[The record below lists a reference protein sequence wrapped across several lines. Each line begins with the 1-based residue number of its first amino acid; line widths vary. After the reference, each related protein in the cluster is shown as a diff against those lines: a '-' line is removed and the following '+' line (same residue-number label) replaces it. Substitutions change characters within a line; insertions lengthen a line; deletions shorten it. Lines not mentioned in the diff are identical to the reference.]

1 MEVAI
6 PLFALA
12 SLYFV
17 SNQTKK
23 GENFTSRSQL
33 PNIDV
38 PNRNYPSELP
48 IVSTE
53 TDQTSELSTQ
63 NRYDSG
69 GGVYTDKYFNPQ
81 GSGPNVG
88 QGQGSDAASYYS
100 LTGNKVDST
109 YFQHN
114 NMVPFFGSNL
124 RNQQVGS
131 NATEGLLDSYSGA
144 GSQII
149 TKKEQSPLFSPHN
162 SLQWA
167 NGAPN
172 QTDFIK
178 SRINP
183 SSKMANVKPFAEEMV
198 GPGLGLGY
206 TTGGSDGYNSGMM
219 ARDQWREKTV
229 DELRVGTNP
238 KASGYSLLGHEGP
251 ANSAIKTMAT
261 QDQMGVYEK
270 NRPDQS
276 FALDQRSVDGSTA
289 GYGPGQGGD
298 IGRLFVTGGAQT
310 APTMRA
316 VPVERYVS
324 RPETAVTYAGGAG
337 YQNSAAYVPG
347 EYMPTH
353 NQQFGEVPIGI
364 ANANGRNYASDA
376 DYGIK
381 SKMAYPNNRTVNKQ
395 DSYFGLVSGG
405 LNAAIAPLLDVLRP
419 SRKENTIGSL
429 RPYQNPSTTVKQS
442 YIFNPADRPAATIRE
457 TTETSKNHLNIN
469 ANQRGGA
476 YQVTEQ
482 QPEDTYRSETS
493 DFYYS
498 GNASAGARTRQTTS
512 YEAGYNQR
520 SSDMKSSVLSSYT
533 PAGKIE
539 SLNSNI
545 NMRQSQKDTMLKNA
559 RPLTLDMPGQSP
571 DIANMG
577 RIAGTS
583 NQLYSNIQLDRS
595 NPDIMTQLNKNPYVV
610 NYMQ

>member
-17 SNQTKK
+17 NNQTRRS
-23 GENFTSRSQL
+23 ENFTNQSQL
-33 PNIDV
+33 PNIDI
-38 PNRNYPSELP
+38 PNRNYPSEYP
-48 IVSTE
+48 VVSSE

-63 NRYDSG
+63 NRYDNG
-69 GGVYTDKYFNPQ
+69 GGVYTDKYFNPE
-81 GSGPNVG
+81 G
-88 QGQGSDAASYYS
+88 QGANSNNSSGTYYS
-100 LTGNKVDST
+100 LTGNKVDGS

-124 RNQQVGS
+124 RNQHIDS

-144 GSQII
+144 GSQTII
-149 TKKEQSPLFSPHN
+149 KKEQSPLFAPHTN
-162 SLQWA
+162 LQWA
-167 NGAPN
+167 NGVPN
-172 QTDFIK
+172 QSDFIQ

-183 SSKMANVKPFAEEMV
+183 SSRMANVKPFAEEKV

-206 TTGGSDGYNSGMM
+206 TTEGSGGYNSGMM

-251 ANSAIKTMAT
+251 ADSFIKTMAT

-270 NRPDQS
+270 NRPEQS
-276 FALDQRSVDGSTA
+276 FALDQRS
-289 GYGPGQGGD
+289 GPDD

-324 RPETAVTYAGGAG
+324 RPETAISYAGGAG

-347 EYMPTH
+347 EYMPSH

-364 ANANGRNYASDA
+364 ANANGRNYATDS

-395 DSYFGLVSGG
+395 DGYFGLVSGG

-429 RPYQNPSTTVKQS
+429 RPYQNPTTTVKQS

-457 TTETSKNHLNIN
+457 TTENSKNHLNIN

-482 QPEDTYRSETS
+482 QPESTYRSETS
-493 DFYYS
+493 DFYYA
-498 GNASAGARTRQTTS
+498 GVASAGARTRQTTS
-512 YEAGYNQR
+512 YESGYNQTSR
-520 SSDMKSSVLSSYT
+520 DLKSSVLTSYT
-533 PAGKIE
+533 PSGNMNL
-539 SLNSNI
+539 LNSNV
-545 NMRQSQKDTMLKNA
+545 NMRQAQKDSMLKNNRSLA
-559 RPLTLDMPGQSP
+559 VNMPSQGP

-577 RIAGTS
+577 RLAGSS
-583 NQLYSNIQLDRS
+583 NQLYSNIQMDRT
-595 NPDIMTQLNKNPYVV
+595 NPDIMSQLKGNPYVV
-610 NYMQ
+610 NYKNAL

>member
-17 SNQTKK
+17 NNQTRRS
-23 GENFTSRSQL
+23 ENFTNQSQL
-33 PNIDV
+33 PNIDI
-38 PNRNYPSELP
+38 PNRNYPSEYP
-48 IVSTE
+48 VVSSE

-63 NRYDSG
+63 NRYDNG
-69 GGVYTDKYFNPQ
+69 GGVYTDKYFNPE
-81 GSGPNVG
+81 G
-88 QGQGSDAASYYS
+88 QGANSNNSSGTYYS
-100 LTGNKVDST
+100 LTGNKVDGS

-124 RNQQVGS
+124 RNQHIDS

-144 GSQII
+144 GSQTII
-149 TKKEQSPLFSPHN
+149 KKEQSPLFAPHTN
-162 SLQWA
+162 LQWA
-167 NGAPN
+167 NGVPN
-172 QTDFIK
+172 QSDFIQ

-183 SSKMANVKPFAEEMV
+183 SSRMANVKPFAEEKV

-206 TTGGSDGYNSGMM
+206 TTEGSGGYNSGMM

-251 ANSAIKTMAT
+251 ADSFIKTMAT

-270 NRPDQS
+270 NRPEQS
-276 FALDQRSVDGSTA
+276 FALDQRS
-289 GYGPGQGGD
+289 GPDD

-324 RPETAVTYAGGAG
+324 RPETAISYAGGAG

-347 EYMPTH
+347 EYMPSH

-364 ANANGRNYASDA
+364 ANANGRNYATDS

-395 DSYFGLVSGG
+395 DGYFGLVSGG

-429 RPYQNPSTTVKQS
+429 RPYQNPTTTVKQS

-457 TTETSKNHLNIN
+457 TTENSKNHLNIN

-482 QPEDTYRSETS
+482 QPESTYRSETS
-493 DFYYS
+493 DFYYA
-498 GNASAGARTRQTTS
+498 GVASAGARTRQTTS
-512 YEAGYNQR
+512 YESGYNQT
-520 SSDMKSSVLSSYT
+520 SSDLKSSVLTSYT
-533 PAGKIE
+533 PSGNMNL
-539 SLNSNI
+539 LNSNV
-545 NMRQSQKDTMLKNA
+545 NMRQAQKDSMLKNNRSLA
-559 RPLTLDMPGQSP
+559 VNMPSQGP

-577 RIAGTS
+577 RLAGSS
-583 NQLYSNIQLDRS
+583 NQLYSNIQMDRT
-595 NPDIMTQLNKNPYVV
+595 NPDIMSQLKGNPYVV
-610 NYMQ
+610 NYKNAL